1 MATTTNLDPEPLRSR
16 CRGGVTVPGDG
27 GWDLA
32 RQPWNVAVDQHPRA
46 VVHAAD
52 ADDIAAVVDVAR
64 GAGLRVAV
72 QGTGHGAEHIE
83 SLEEAILIRTSAMA
97 EVDIDPAA
105 RRARVGAGALWEDV
119 TAPASAHGLA
129 PLAGSS
135 PDVGVVGYTLG
146 GGMGWLARRHGLAAN
161 SVTAIEL
168 VTANGS
174 RVRADRDH
182 EPDLFWA
189 LRGGGGGVGV
199 VTALEFGLY
208 PVDTVYAG
216 ALMWPWE
223 RARDVLGRWA
233 ELTPSMPEELS
244 TWVKLL
250 QFPPI
255 PEVPE
260 PLRGGSFVGV
270 QLAYL
275 GEEADA
281 SKLLAP
287 LRELGPALDTAASMP
302 PSGLIRVAGDPEG
315 PTPGITD
322 QATLDEL
329 PPAAV
334 EAFVETAGPGS
345 GSPLV
350 VAELRHLGGAVGRAA
365 PDGGALSRLDAE
377 FAFHAVGIPMAPEMA
392 AAIPEHTARIRE
404 ALAPWGSGRSLLNFA
419 GRPTDPSTAF
429 PPDTCARLRAI
440 RAQADPDGLFL
451 AAHDVPRVG

>member
-1 MATTTNLDPEPLRSR
+1 
-16 CRGGVTVPGDG
+16 
-27 GWDLA
+27 
-32 RQPWNVAVDQHPRA
+32 
-46 VVHAAD
+46 
-52 ADDIAAVVDVAR
+52 
-64 GAGLRVAV
+64 
-72 QGTGHGAEHIE
+72 
-83 SLEEAILIRTSAMA
+83 
-97 EVDIDPAA
+97 
-105 RRARVGAGALWEDV
+105 
-119 TAPASAHGLA
+119 
-129 PLAGSS
+129 
-135 PDVGVVGYTLG
+135 VGVVGYTLG

-168 VTANGS
+168 VSADGS
-174 RVRADRDH
+174 RIRADRDH

-223 RARDVLGRWA
+223 RARDVLERWA

-244 TWVKLL
+244 TWAKLL

-275 GEEADA
+275 GEEAAA
-281 SKLLAP
+281 SELLAP
-287 LRELGPALDTAASMP
+287 LRELGPTLDTAASMP
-302 PSGLIRVAGDPEG
+302 PAGLIRVAGDPEG

-350 VAELRHLGGAVGRAA
+350 VAELRHLGGCRGESGARWRRPVSARRGVRVPCGGH
-365 PDGGALSRLDAE
+365 PDGSGD
-377 FAFHAVGIPMAPEMA
+377 GGGD
-392 AAIPEHTARIRE
+392 PEHTARIRE